1 MAKLL
6 GLSKFPLIEIS
17 AHLTIDSPRLTD
29 EARKWETEKEK
40 QERHDRCV
48 LSPV

>member
-6 GLSKFPLIEIS
+6 GFSKFPLIEIP
-17 AHLTIDSPRLTD
+17 AHLKIDSPRLTD
-29 EARKWETEKEK
+29 EARKWGTEKGK

-48 LSPV
+48 LNPV